1 MSEDNHHETVINV
14 LTEALS
20 VQKDTLVALK
30 DKMDR
35 MREDFERKLD
45 LAQPAWA
52 NLKEVKNLA
61 VPTDKNHQEA
71 PEAVRA
77 ITDIHP
83 IPLAH
88 ADGVTWFAAHSPLK
102 PRWSRIGTLL
112 KCDPSIGKRNAKGP
126 GDTIGTMNC
135 ILVVDK
141 KAPPEGRFHLLK
153 KLC

>member
-1 MSEDNHHETVINV
+1 MSEDNHHESVINV

-20 VQKDTLVALK
+20 VQKDTLVALNNK
-30 DKMDR
+30 LDL
-35 MREDFERKLD
+35 MREDFERETRRLERE
-45 LAQPAWA
+45 LELSQPAWA
-52 NLKEVKNLA
+52 NLKEVN
-61 VPTDKNHQEA
+61 NHQEA

-88 ADGVTWFAAHSPLK
+88 ADGVTWFAAYSPLK
-102 PRWSRIGTLL
+102 PKRWTRISSFLR
-112 KCDPSIGKRNAKGP
+112 CDPSIGNRIAEGP
-126 GDTIGTMNC
+126 GKKQVRMNC

-141 KAPPEGRFHLLK
+141 KAPPEGRFRLLK